1 MKSALKKLFSRR
13 NQSSGIILGL
23 LLIAML
29 VTVLPVS
36 AQTDP
41 TETRVKNGLLELREA
56 ILKAKEILARVD
68 HRGAQDFLAKAE
80 ALGKEAEA
88 KYTRALT
95 MNDNRLR
102 DLLLKEA
109 LANIAVAKAYVE
121 QAVKMALDFPLNRL
135 RSTLQEM
142 MRRAE
147 QVVLNSNHSEAK
159 RLVYQARKTQLEAE
173 RVVSRDPRRAVELYQ
188 IAIALV
194 EKALTLAEGRKPSEV
209 NPGINRER
217 ERYENLKKRAVE
229 AIDASKNSAAQ
240 LVFEQAEKQART
252 AEDSF
257 RKGEIV
263 VAQQLYSGA
272 TRLLLRAI
280 DLAMVGRKGQDYG
293 RNELG
298 LLQDLIQT
306 AEQEVGENADP
317 RAGLFLARAR
327 VLVRE
332 AEVAIERQQP
342 TEAKWRLELARNFVD
357 KAMRKTDRGA
367 MKAENLAQ
375 RYNEALLEL
384 SRDLEELNARSR
396 EANKPE
402 ATQLLELATN
412 ALKAAENAGR
422 ENRPV
427 MGFQLIRMAQHLLLR
442 AETML
447 RDASAENVTN
457 LPARETVLQR
467 FTQVENA
474 LQELANAGVAES
486 CETVRLQAVE
496 MLKRGRDALER
507 GQARLAL
514 IIAEVANDMI
524 ENCKR
529 Q

>member
-1 MKSALKKLFSRR
+1 MIALF
-13 NQSSGIILGL
+13 
-23 LLIAML
+23 A
-29 VTVLPVS
+29 TALPVL

-41 TETRVKNGLLELREA
+41 TEIRVKNGLVELREA
-56 ILKAKEILARVD
+56 IIKAKEILARVD
-68 HRGAQDFLAKAE
+68 HRGAQDLLLKAE
-80 ALGKEAEA
+80 ALAKEADA

-109 LANIAVAKAYVE
+109 LANIALGKVYVE
-121 QAVKMALDFPLNRL
+121 QAVKLALDFPLNRL

-173 RVVSRDPRRAVELYQ
+173 RVATRDPRRAVELYQ
-188 IAIALV
+188 IAIALA
-194 EKALTLAEGRKPSEV
+194 EKALTLAEGRKPSDV

-229 AIDASKNSAAQ
+229 AIGASKNNAAQ

-257 RKGEIV
+257 RKGETA
-263 VAQQLYSGA
+263 VAQQLYNGA

-280 DLAMVGRKGQDYG
+280 DLALAGRKGQDYG
-293 RNELG
+293 RNEVM

-306 AEQEVGENADP
+306 AEQEAGENPDP
-317 RAGLFLARAR
+317 RAALFLERARA
-327 VLVRE
+327 LLRE

-342 TEAKWRLELARNFVD
+342 LETKWRLELARNFID

-384 SRDLEELNARSR
+384 ARDLEELNARSR

-422 ENRPV
+422 QNRLV

-447 RDASAENVTN
+447 REASADNAAN
-457 LPARETVLQR
+457 FPARETVLQR
-467 FTQVENA
+467 FAQIENA
-474 LQELANAGVAES
+474 LQEMANIGDAAS
-486 CETVRLQAVE
+486 CETMRLQALE
-496 MLKRGRDALER
+496 MLKRGREALER
-507 GQARLAL
+507 GQPRLAL